1 MILYQIAYASLMRYR
16 DFKVDSAY
24 FPSRDLLYRNA
35 TASLFNQGPML
46 FLEDGIVNL
55 MLLTVERPN
64 VSKWKQAMF
73 LFLIMSCLVPRVLQ
87 SHTPPNGFQHHEN
100 KTIRATVS
108 FYFVLIKAVA
118 IKVSNCTNWQP

>member
-35 TASLFNQGPML
+35 TALFNQGPML
-46 FLEDGIVNL
+46 FLEVGIVNL

-64 VSKWKQAMF
+64 VSK
-73 LFLIMSCLVPRVLQ
+73 
-87 SHTPPNGFQHHEN
+87 
-100 KTIRATVS
+100 
-108 FYFVLIKAVA
+108 
-118 IKVSNCTNWQP
+118 